1 LVDNDAF
8 AAMLDGAREGADWA
22 WRSLHQLVAASLR
35 GYLGACGMPDPDD
48 AVTQVLT
55 RVARKLRS
63 FDGSDVEFR
72 VLVFHVAHELVHE
85 QGAPQS
91 GAAGHRTRDRGRSK
105 VEPSGAVGG
114 IPSHVLMVLGRLDPD
129 ARDSV
134 LLAVFGGLDVDEI
147 AQVLGIDGP
156 AARALQK
163 SALGTLQAGLF

>member
-1 LVDNDAF
+1 MVDNDAF

-22 WRSLHQLVAASLR
+22 WRSLHQLIAASLR

-48 AVTQVLT
+48 AMTEVLT

-72 VLVFHVAHELVHE
+72 VLVFHVAHELVQE
-85 QGAPQS
+85 QGARQS
-91 GAAGHRTRDRGRSK
+91 AVGRRTRDRGRSR
-105 VEPSGAVGG
+105 VEPSGGDSG
-114 IPSHVLMVLGRLDPD
+114 IPSHVLMALGRLDPD
-129 ARDSV
+129 ARDAV